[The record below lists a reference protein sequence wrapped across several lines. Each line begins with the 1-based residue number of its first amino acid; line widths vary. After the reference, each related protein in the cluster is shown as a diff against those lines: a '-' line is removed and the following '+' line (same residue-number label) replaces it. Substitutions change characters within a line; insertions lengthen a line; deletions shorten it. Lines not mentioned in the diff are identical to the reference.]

1 MIVQNK
7 VNVQWELGHKTDN
20 SMVLDKHVKRRI
32 LVQNK

>member
-7 VNVQWELGHKTDN
+7 VNVQWELRNKTDN